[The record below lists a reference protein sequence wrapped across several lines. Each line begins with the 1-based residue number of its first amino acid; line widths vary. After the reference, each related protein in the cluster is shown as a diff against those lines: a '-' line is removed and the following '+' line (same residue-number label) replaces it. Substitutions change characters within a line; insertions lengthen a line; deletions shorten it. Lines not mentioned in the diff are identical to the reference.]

1 MLVYVKLFPGIFS
14 ENKVTA
20 IVSTPVKLDTSNLN
34 KLSVSFATRPEAT
47 NTDADELKLSDTR
60 LAIPCIMHLSDVWL
74 LGCVI
79 MANGREC
86 QIFTWSIVE
95 DEATREYVAVKDG
108 NVK

>member
-60 LAIPCIMHLSDVWL
+60 LAIPCIMHLSTAAGMCDHGEWARMSNFYLVN
-74 LGCVI
+74 C
-79 MANGREC
+79 
-86 QIFTWSIVE
+86 
-95 DEATREYVAVKDG
+95 
-108 NVK
+108 